1 MEERDGSWRLVGL
14 ANEQGKVMSLL
25 VVGTMAYDD
34 VKTPFGERKMSL
46 GGSATYF
53 SLSASFFTPV
63 NLVAIVGEDFKQAD
77 LDMLATH
84 GVNLDGVEK
93 SSGKSFHW
101 KGEYGFDLNE
111 AKTLDTDLNVLADFD
126 PKLPEEYKKAEYV
139 FLANID
145 PVLQQKVLDQVEKPR
160 LVACDTMNFW
170 IDGAL
175 EEFKKTLA
183 RVNILIINEGEA
195 RMLANTPNLVAAARA
210 IRAMGPETVIIKQG
224 EYGALLFYE
233 DEVFS
238 TPAYPLEEVFDPT
251 GAGDTFAGGF
261 MGHIARLNEE
271 GLSDTALRQA
281 IVMGSVMA
289 SFTVERFSVDR
300 LRSIERKDIADRFKL
315 FKRLTHFDDLSEESL
330 L

>member
-1 MEERDGSWRLVGL
+1 
-14 ANEQGKVMSLL
+14 MSLL

-34 VKTPFGERKMSL
+34 VKTPFGEREMSL

-53 SLSASFFTPV
+53 ALSASFFTPV
-63 NLVAIVGEDFKQAD
+63 NLVAVVGEDFKQAD
-77 LDMLATH
+77 LDMLTSH
-84 GVNLDGVEK
+84 GVNIDGVER

-101 KGEYGFDLNE
+101 KGEYGFNLNE
-111 AKTLDTDLNVLADFD
+111 AKTLDTNLNVLADFD

-145 PVLQQKVLDQVEKPR
+145 PVLQQKVLDQVENPR

-195 RMLANTPNLVAAARA
+195 RMLANTPNLVAAART

-261 MGHIARLNEE
+261 MGHIARLHDE

-300 LRSIERKDIADRFKL
+300 LRSIERKDIADRFRL

>member
-1 MEERDGSWRLVGL
+1 
-14 ANEQGKVMSLL
+14 MSLL

-34 VKTPFGERKMSL
+34 VKTPFGEREMSL

-53 SLSASFFTPV
+53 ALSASFFTPV
-63 NLVAIVGEDFKQAD
+63 NLVAVVGEDFKQAD
-77 LDMLATH
+77 LDMLAAH

-145 PVLQQKVLDQVEKPR
+145 PVLQQKVLDQVENPR

-261 MGHIARLNEE
+261 MGHIARLHDE

-300 LRSIERKDIADRFKL
+300 LRSIERKDIADRFRL